1 MNTKEFTAKLLRRLI
16 LGWLLAATVEALL
29 VHPDLAG
36 VADLAKMGLLR
47 LILLTAGICAALFF
61 SRWQAIER
69 WGLPVVFAVL
79 AAVSLADNWRA
90 SFLQACLLIFLV
102 LVIYAWLG
110 WEASEKLPAPK
121 LPSKGKKKQAETK
134 RLQEKRLD
142 ILCAGLTGA
151 LALGFVWYI
160 SAWTVGRVNIFWA
173 PTYDFGIF
181 SQMFYSMA
189 NHGTP
194 VTTLE
199 REIGAL
205 SHFAVHV
212 SPSYYLM
219 LPFYMLWPQPATLQ
233 VLQAVILA
241 SAVIPLWLIGKH
253 HGLSAPARLL
263 LCGALLV
270 YPAFGGGTYYD
281 MHENCMLT
289 PAILWLLYGLD
300 KKKVWL
306 VALAAVITLGVKED
320 AAVYVAVVA
329 LYGLLRAL
337 LRGDKRDLITGAAL
351 LGFSLVWFFATT
363 TYLAKMGDGVMTY
376 RYANFMYDGK
386 GSLVTV
392 IKAVLLSPMK
402 AIFECVDP
410 EKLSYIGY
418 TMLPL
423 LALPLITRRY
433 ERLVL
438 LIPYILINLMSD
450 YQYQHSVLFQYN
462 FGSTACLFYLLAVNV
477 ADIKWE
483 HVRLGALAVAA
494 AVGLSVFC
502 AQVKPHADLCIRYD
516 KEYRAWYDGIE
527 NTLDTVPDGSSVTA
541 TTFYTTYLSQ
551 RDTIYDLG
559 YCTKEQM
566 LSTDYIVLN
575 LDDNS
580 SAKKYGNMQGLL
592 ALLEKEGYEQIASY
606 GANLA
611 IYCRAE

>member
-29 VHPDLAG
+29 VRPELSG
-36 VADLAKMGLLR
+36 TQDLAKMGLLR

-61 SRWQAIER
+61 SKWQAVER
-69 WGLPVVFAVL
+69 WGLPGAFALL
-79 AAVSLADNWRA
+79 AAISLADNWRA
-90 SFLQACLLIFLV
+90 SFFQACLLIFLV

-110 WEASEKLPAPK
+110 WDASGKMPVKVPA
-121 LPSKGKKKQAETK
+121 KKQ
-134 RLQEKRLD
+134 EKTREKVTGMV
-142 ILCAGLTGA
+142 CAGLTGA

-199 REIGAL
+199 REVGAL

-219 LPFYMLWPQPATLQ
+219 LPFYILFPQPATLQ

-241 SAVIPLWLIGKH
+241 SAVIPLWLLGKH

-300 KKKVWL
+300 KKKAWL

-351 LGFSLVWFFATT
+351 LGFSLAWFFATT
-363 TYLAKMGDGVMTY
+363 SYLAKVGDGVMTY

-410 EKLSYIGY
+410 EKLPFIGY

-423 LALPLITRRY
+423 LALPLITRQY

-462 FGSTACLFYLLAVNV
+462 FGATACLFYLMAVNV

-483 HVRLGALAVAA
+483 AVRLGALAAA
-494 AVGLSVFC
+494 LVLGISIFC
-502 AQVKPHADLCIRYD
+502 AQVKPHADTCIRYD
-516 KEYRAWYDGIE
+516 KQYRAWYDGVE
-527 NTLDTVPDGSSVTA
+527 DTLDLVPDGASVTA

-551 RDTIYDLG
+551 RDIIYDLG
-559 YCTKEQM
+559 YCTREQM

-575 LDDNS
+575 LDDDG

-611 IYCRAE
+611 IYCRTE